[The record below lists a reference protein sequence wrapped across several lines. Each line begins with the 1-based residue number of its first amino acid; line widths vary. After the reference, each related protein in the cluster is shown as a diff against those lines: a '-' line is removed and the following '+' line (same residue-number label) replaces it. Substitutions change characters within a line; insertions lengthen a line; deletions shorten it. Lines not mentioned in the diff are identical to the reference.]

1 MYRIFHM
8 YILCGM
14 FISTTF
20 WEDFQSKWSSFMSA
34 CLLSSKRS
42 RHRSQAHVAMN
53 TWIQKGMSRCVLY
66 VSCMYAYCL
75 VKIYAIRFVTRSR
88 QRRFDLAPYPFLCFV
103 KARLFLQRRGQK
115 QQQLFQRS
123 TLVNHWPAS
132 SSTKLHAS
140 YLSRRVN
147 AVTKV
152 SASIFCFRCRVN
164 MATIQDS
171 PLKNDALAKQSA
183 SWNDNHLLGS

>member
-1 MYRIFHM
+1 MLR
-8 YILCGM
+8 
-14 FISTTF
+14 
-20 WEDFQSKWSSFMSA
+20 K
-34 CLLSSKRS
+34 
-42 RHRSQAHVAMN
+42 SQVVFA
-53 TWIQKGMSRCVLY
+53 K
-66 VSCMYAYCL
+66 
-75 VKIYAIRFVTRSR
+75 
-88 QRRFDLAPYPFLCFV
+88 
-103 KARLFLQRRGQK
+103 GQK

-140 YLSRRVN
+140 YLRRRVN

-171 PLKNDALAKQSA
+171 PPLKNDALVKRA
-183 SWNDNHLLGS
+183 S

>member
-1 MYRIFHM
+1 M
-8 YILCGM
+8 
-14 FISTTF
+14 
-20 WEDFQSKWSSFMSA
+20 WSSFMSA